1 MRTHLDLNDE
11 SLAQVLALGGFA
23 SRTEAVNVA
32 LSEYA
37 KLLKRRQLLALRGQ
51 VPWEGSLEALRA
63 ARTGNPG

>member
-37 KLLKRRQLLALRGQ
+37 SLLKRRQLLALRGQ
-51 VPWEGSLEALRA
+51 VPWEGNLEALRA
-63 ARTGNPG
+63 ARTDNPG